1 MKSSVTSKGAKIA
14 KRSTRG
20 SIDKYIAARP
30 PESRKALKQLRA
42 LIKKTAPGVTER
54 ISYGIPVFDLQDQ
67 YLVYVAGWKKHI
79 SLYPVTA
86 RVARTLKD
94 EIKPYRTGKGTLQ
107 FPLERPM
114 PVGLIRRIVQLRVAE
129 VKA

>member
-1 MKSSVTSKGAKIA
+1 MA
-14 KRSTRG
+14 KRSTG
-20 SIDKYIAARP
+20 ASIDKYIAARP

-42 LIKKTAPGVTER
+42 LIKKTAPGVSER
-54 ISYGIPVFDLQDQ
+54 ISYGIPVFDLRDQ
-67 YLVYVAGWKKHI
+67 YLVYVAGWKNHI

-86 RVARTLKD
+86 GVVRALKK
-94 EIKPYRTGKGTLQ
+94 EIEPYRTGKGTLQ

-114 PVGLIRRIVQLRVAE
+114 PVGLIRRIVKLRVAE